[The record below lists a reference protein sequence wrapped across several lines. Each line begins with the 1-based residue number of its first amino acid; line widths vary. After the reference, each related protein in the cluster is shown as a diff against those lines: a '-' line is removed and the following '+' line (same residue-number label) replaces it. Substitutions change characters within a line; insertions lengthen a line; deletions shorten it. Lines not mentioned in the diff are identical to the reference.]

1 MSDKNFTNLN
11 WKGKKI
17 LIVEDD
23 ISSTYFLKEVLED
36 TGVDLAYASDGL
48 TAINM
53 CEEDL
58 SISLV
63 LMDIQIPYMNGYETS
78 AVIKELR
85 PDLSIIAQT
94 AHAFTEDRLK
104 CLESGCDD
112 YISKPMD
119 PFELLEKLNKYMQT
133 GN

>member
-1 MSDKNFTNLN
+1 MTKNSFTNYN

-23 ISSTYFLKEVLED
+23 LSSSYFLKEVLQE
-36 TGVDLAYASDGL
+36 TGVEMDFASDGL
-48 TAINM
+48 TAINK

-63 LMDIQIPYMNGYETS
+63 LMDIQIPYMNGYETTG
-78 AVIKELR
+78 VIKELR
-85 PDLSIIAQT
+85 PDIIIIAQT
-94 AHAFTEDRLK
+94 AHAFLDDKEK
-104 CLESGCDD
+104 CMEAGCDD
-112 YISKPMD
+112 YLSKPMD
-119 PFELLEKLNKYMQT
+119 PFELLEKLNKYLDK